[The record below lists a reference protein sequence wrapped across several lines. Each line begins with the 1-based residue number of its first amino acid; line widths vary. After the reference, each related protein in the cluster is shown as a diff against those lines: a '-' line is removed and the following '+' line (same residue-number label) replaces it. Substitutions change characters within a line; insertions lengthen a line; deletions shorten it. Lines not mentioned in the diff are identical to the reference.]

1 VTPAKLS
8 FTPPSI
14 TRPITPRVVTDE
26 IADGAVTKP
35 KLASDIASYVPRR
48 VVNPD
53 FVVSN
58 FVWDGAVHIDGLD
71 LSGILPVGTKGVIIS
86 AYLFGGGVMA
96 SLELYPDSVVYPST
110 IGLSFVNS
118 AYRFNTNHWI
128 LPVESDRLLDYETG
142 VNTPSDLAIT
152 VIGWFI

>member
-1 VTPAKLS
+1 MTPAKLS